1 MTTLTSGERR
11 ALAGTAVGPCRRCIR
26 SRKPWRLVVQAP
38 LTVMNCASSASDA
51 AMASGSLRHD
61 NLVPVS
67 AMPYDNVTR
76 KHYDSGF
83 QLTGHGV
90 SK

>member
-1 MTTLTSGERR
+1 
-11 ALAGTAVGPCRRCIR
+11 
-26 SRKPWRLVVQAP
+26 
-38 LTVMNCASSASDA
+38 
-51 AMASGSLRHD
+51 MASGSLRHD

-76 KHYDSGF
+76 KHYDSEF

-90 SK
+90 SNEGRQWPRSSELLADQDGTGSGEPLSHARMVLR